1 MQRQTI
7 LAVSILTRMANE
19 IYKLRTWATILQDII
34 KEYPGRTIENV
45 LGNIEARIKEKSNE
59 K

>member
-1 MQRQTI
+1 MSRDSET
-7 LAVSILTRMANE
+7 
-19 IYKLRTWATILQDII
+19 YKLRTWAAILPDII

-45 LGNIEARIKEKSNE
+45 LDNINARLKNRSNE